1 MKADAVV
8 WRMGSNRRAVGGA
21 NVIDRARRGSAGL
34 ARITAAFVLGALGLA
49 ALPAAKAQTITVA
62 AAASAGDA
70 VRELGPLFESTFPGQ
85 RVQVTTGA
93 SGALIQQASRGA
105 PIDVLITA
113 DAASMDQ
120 AEAKGLLAPS
130 SRRALATNTLVL
142 VQPASAAPLLGSLED
157 LAGPKVGRIGM
168 GQPDSVPAGRL
179 AQLALEEAKVWPK
192 VKPRVINALTVRQVL
207 DYVSRGEVDAGFVY
221 ATDAQ
226 KAGTK
231 VRVAF
236 KVPGPP
242 VVVSIAPMSGS
253 LRSDI
258 AARFVEFVQTPRAQ
272 AALKRHGFG
281 AP

>member
-1 MKADAVV
+1 MRPFARFAAATLLA
-8 WRMGSNRRAVGGA
+8 AVG
-21 NVIDRARRGSAGL
+21 
-34 ARITAAFVLGALGLA
+34 LG
-49 ALPAAKAQTITVA
+49 ALPAAQAQTITVA

-70 VRELGPLFESTFPGQ
+70 VRELGSLFEATYPGQ
-85 RVQVTTGA
+85 RVRVTTGA
-93 SGALIQQASRGA
+93 SGALVQQAVRGA

-113 DAASMDQ
+113 DAASMDL
-120 AEAKGLLAPS
+120 AEEKGLLAPG
-130 SRRALATNTLVL
+130 SRRAMARNTLLV
-142 VQPASAAPLLGSLED
+142 VQPASPAPLLGSLED
-157 LAGPKVGRIGM
+157 LADPKVGRIGM
-168 GQPDSVPAGRL
+168 GQPGAVPAGRL
-179 AQLALEEAKVWPK
+179 AQLALEEAKLWTK
-192 VKPRVINALTVRQVL
+192 VKPRVINALSVRQVL

-242 VVVSIAPMSGS
+242 VVVTVAPMSGT

-258 AARFVEFVQTPRAQ
+258 AGRFVEFVQTPRAQ
-272 AALKRHGFG
+272 AVLRRYGFG